1 VSTPVVE
8 LTGISK
14 SYGALRPLRIEKL
27 SVAQGEQVALIGLDQ
42 PAAET
47 FISLVTG
54 ASLPDR
60 GEVRVFGRSTHSI
73 ADSADWLSTLDAFG
87 IVSDR
92 AVLLEALTV
101 VQNLALPFS
110 LEIEPPPDDVRQRA
124 IELARDVEI
133 VDALWD
139 RRVHDLGSANRVR
152 LRLGRA
158 LALGPCLLIVEHPT
172 AAVPSNAMM
181 DLARTVRAVGLRRG
195 IAAITITL
203 DRTFAFAVSTRT
215 LTLEPATGRLK
226 VER

>member
-14 SYGALRPLRIEKL
+14 TYGALRPLRIEKL
-27 SVAQGEQVALIGLDQ
+27 SVGQGEHVALIGLDQ

-54 ASLPDR
+54 AGVPDR
-60 GEVRVFGRSTHSI
+60 GEVRVLGRSTHSI
-73 ADSADWLSTLDAFG
+73 ADSADWLSTLDTFG

-92 AVLLEALTV
+92 AVLIEALTV

-110 LEIEPPPDDVRQRA
+110 LEIEPPTDDVRRRA
-124 IELARDVEI
+124 LELATDVEI
-133 VDALWD
+133 ADALWD
-139 RRVHDLGSANRVR
+139 RRVQDLGSADRFRV
-152 LRLGRA
+152 RLGRA

-172 AAVPSNAMM
+172 ATVPSEAVM
-181 DLARTVRAVGLRRG
+181 DLARTVRAVALRRR

-203 DRTFAFAVSTRT
+203 DRRFASAVATRR
-215 LTLEPATGRLK
+215 LTLEPASGRLR

>member
-14 SYGALRPLRIEKL
+14 NYGALRPLRIEKL
-27 SVAQGEQVALIGLDQ
+27 SVAQGEQVAVIGLDQ

-54 ASLPDR
+54 AGLPDR
-60 GEVRVFGRSTHSI
+60 GEVRVLGRSTQLI

-110 LEIEPPPDDVRQRA
+110 LEIEPPTDDVRQRA
-124 IELARDVEI
+124 LELAMDVEI
-133 VDALWD
+133 ADALWD
-139 RRVHDLGSANRVR
+139 RRVQDLGSADRFRV
-152 LRLGRA
+152 RLGRA

-172 AAVPSNAMM
+172 AAVASEAVM
-181 DLARTVRAVGLRRG
+181 DLARMVRAVALRRG
-195 IAAITITL
+195 IAAITITF
-203 DRTFAFAVSTRT
+203 DRRFASAVATRT
-215 LTLEPATGRLK
+215 LTLEPVSGRLR
-226 VER
+226 VVR